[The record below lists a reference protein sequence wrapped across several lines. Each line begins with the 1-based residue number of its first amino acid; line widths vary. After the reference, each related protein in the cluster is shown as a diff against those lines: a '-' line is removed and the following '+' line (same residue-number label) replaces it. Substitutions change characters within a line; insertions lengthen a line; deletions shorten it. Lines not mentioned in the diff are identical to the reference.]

1 MNIELHGPEYS
12 ELHTVYT
19 CTHTVLYV
27 HILYCMYTH
36 CIVCTHTVLY
46 VHTLYCMYTVLH
58 VHTLYCMYTH
68 CTVCIHTVL
77 YVQTLY
83 CMYTHCTV
91 CTHTVLYV
99 HTLYCMYIHY
109 RSTYTYPL
117 KSLISSTLLN
127 NANTSSSDICSVS
140 ILSTTGVSYPYGNTS
155 VAMVMCVIWQQNKCY
170 VSTSKRI
177 VCKSNNISI

>member
-19 CTHTVLYV
+19 CTHTVPYV
-27 HILYCMYTH
+27 HI
-36 CIVCTHTVLY
+36 
-46 VHTLYCMYTVLH
+46 
-58 VHTLYCMYTH
+58 
-68 CTVCIHTVL
+68 
-77 YVQTLY
+77 LY

-99 HTLYCMYIHY
+99 HTLYCMYTHSTVCTHTVLYVHTLYRMYTYCTACTHTVLYVHTLYCMYTHY

-155 VAMVMCVIWQQNKCY
+155 VAMVMCIIWQQNKCY
-170 VSTSKRI
+170 VSTSKCI